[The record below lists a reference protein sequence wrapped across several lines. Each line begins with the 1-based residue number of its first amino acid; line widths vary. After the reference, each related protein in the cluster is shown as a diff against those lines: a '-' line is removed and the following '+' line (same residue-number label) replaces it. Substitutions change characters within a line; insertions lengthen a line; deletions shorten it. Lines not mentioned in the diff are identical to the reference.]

1 MADAGSLR
9 LRCEPVKSP
18 AGTGQP
24 RMHPRGW
31 RHRLGIAQD
40 PSVTVGSMRVIRDVA
55 TWVGGWLV
63 AAGVIFAGL
72 AIRTYARGGVFHRV
86 TGCYPD
92 TNIYDAAIAS
102 GALALFVVLAYGA
115 LGAVSPRRRW
125 GRLIVVAALA
135 LLLASITSVTTCRG
149 GPFLPTTPSP

>member
-1 MADAGSLR
+1 MRAGQEPRRHWAASDA
-9 LRCEPVKSP
+9 P
-18 AGTGQP
+18 
-24 RMHPRGW
+24 
-31 RHRLGIAQD
+31 
-40 PSVTVGSMRVIRDVA
+40 
-55 TWVGGWLV
+55 
-63 AAGVIFAGL
+63 AGL
-72 AIRTYARGGVFHRV
+72 AAPAIDG
-86 TGCYPD
+86 D
-92 TNIYDAAIAS
+92 AIAS